1 MFLQK
6 IMIDM
11 LLLKLINNDRYVITK
26 IDIDN
31 NKMTA
36 KAVRTET
43 TFKKDEFQKAFNI
56 KEDDFK
62 KLFKVGYV
70 FTKNNDWYVV
80 IKINTQEITFKID
93 GNEITIQKDD
103 FQKLF
108 RVGYCFTC
116 HSVQGMS
123 IDKPYTIHEWKR
135 MHKKLKYVAL
145 SRATKKEHINII

>member
-1 MFLQK
+1 
-6 IMIDM
+6 M
-11 LLLKLINNDRYVITK
+11 LTITK
-26 IDIDN
+26 WQQ
-31 NKMTA
+31 
-36 KAVRTET
+36 KAIRTET
-43 TFKKDEFQKAFNI
+43 TFKKDEFQKVFNI

-70 FTKNNDWYVV
+70 FTKNNDKYVV
-80 IKINTQEITFKID
+80 TKINTQEITFKID
-93 GNEITIQKDD
+93 GNEIIIQKDD

-123 IDKPYTIHEWKR
+123 IDKPYTIYEWER

-145 SRATKKEHINII
+145 SRATKKKI